1 MGIPVPEFIRMMRTM
16 VIEKIAI
23 EVFKK
28 LIYEEV
34 GNTMINDDGYV
45 AVVNN
50 MIRGLGRRDF
60 SCKLEVNKPL
70 IGIGAP
76 VGAYLPGVAER
87 FHTDLVL
94 PEHSEVGNAA
104 GAISGNVMESV
115 EMLIKPKKGLGAM
128 ENPPCTLYWMEEKK
142 DFSNLGEALVY
153 AKAEGGRLVH
163 DKALAAGADT
173 VEILVED
180 NRKQIEADKGM
191 GELFLLEVEL
201 TITGVGKPRLFFES
215 DQ

>member
-1 MGIPVPEFIRMMRTM
+1 
-16 VIEKIAI
+16 
-23 EVFKK
+23 
-28 LIYEEV
+28 
-34 GNTMINDDGYV
+34 
-45 AVVNN
+45 
-50 MIRGLGRRDF
+50 
-60 SCKLEVNKPL
+60 
-70 IGIGAP
+70 
-76 VGAYLPGVAER
+76 
-87 FHTDLVL
+87 
-94 PEHSEVGNAA
+94 
-104 GAISGNVMESV
+104 
-115 EMLIKPKKGLGAM
+115 MLIKPKKGLGAL